1 MLVFLSNSFDE
12 KRWVCCRNKP
22 KEPEQAKI
30 YKSTWNR
37 RTRTRTPRT
46 HARTHE
52 TADATDT
59 EAGAPGR
66 SSTPLAEPLSVSGAL
81 RNLASAQSAA
91 YANVSAAYA
100 ALAAALA
107 SDQNGAARGD
117 TRGSLLESAIL
128 LAANAAPSV
137 PLHSS
142 LPLHSSFPMH
152 PSFPPQPPHSSIP
165 RPALVL
171 DLKSDRPPCNAA
183 FAVQTHLMV
192 MSILKGTCWRC
203 HDHSQDLL
211 SFSEGRAVS
220 QKLRRLHTTQALMCT
235 ARSAPGQIAS
245 FAWNGLFIHGRNT
258 LSKTAVI
265 FKG

>member
-12 KRWVCCRNKP
+12 KRWVCCRNKQ
-22 KEPEQAKI
+22 KEPKQAKI
-30 YKSTWNR
+30 YISTWNR

-165 RPALVL
+165 RPARSTPQLPAE
-171 DLKSDRPPCNAA
+171 SQRNAPR
-183 FAVQTHLMV
+183 T
-192 MSILKGTCWRC
+192 R
-203 HDHSQDLL
+203 
-211 SFSEGRAVS
+211 
-220 QKLRRLHTTQALMCT
+220 
-235 ARSAPGQIAS
+235 
-245 FAWNGLFIHGRNT
+245 
-258 LSKTAVI
+258 
-265 FKG
+265 

>member
-1 MLVFLSNSFDE
+1 MGLLPKQATRAE
-12 KRWVCCRNKP
+12 KYR
-22 KEPEQAKI
+22 
-30 YKSTWNR
+30 STWNR
-37 RTRTRTPRT
+37 RHRTRTPRT

-91 YANVSAAYA
+91 YAAQSAAHANVSAAYA

-152 PSFPPQPPHSSIP
+152 HPSLPPQPPHSSIP
-165 RPALVL
+165 RPARSTPQLPAESQRNTPRTAESQRTLVQWYTGKNL
-171 DLKSDRPPCNAA
+171 SK
-183 FAVQTHLMV
+183 
-192 MSILKGTCWRC
+192 
-203 HDHSQDLL
+203 LL
-211 SFSEGRAVS
+211 SVS
-220 QKLRRLHTTQALMCT
+220 KHAGLALK
-235 ARSAPGQIAS
+235 PP
-245 FAWNGLFIHGRNT
+245 
-258 LSKTAVI
+258 
-265 FKG
+265 